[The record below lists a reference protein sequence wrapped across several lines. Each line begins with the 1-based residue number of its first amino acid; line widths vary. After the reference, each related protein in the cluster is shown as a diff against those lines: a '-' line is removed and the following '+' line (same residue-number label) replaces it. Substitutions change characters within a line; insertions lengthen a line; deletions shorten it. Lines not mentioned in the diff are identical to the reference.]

1 MTIHP
6 YAIALLISFFVFFSA
21 SGKCENMPSPTTS
34 EYFKTVGGGFINH
47 GAELK
52 YVLNFQV
59 RKQLNGNHPW
69 FATLSYENPQGE
81 GEQFF
86 QLEKYSAEQRD
97 ISVRSVD
104 FTAIRN
110 HKTYKITLTAFA
122 DPERTAV
129 IAVHDMYVRFDVPEQ
144 IAQSL
149 GIKILSDA
157 KE

>member
-1 MTIHP
+1 MHP
-6 YAIALLISFFVFFSA
+6 YAVALLITFAAPFSA
-21 SGKCENMPSPTTS
+21 SSKCEDMPTPTTS

-47 GAELK
+47 GAALK

-59 RKQLNGNHPW
+59 RKQLNGIHPW

-81 GEQFF
+81 GEPFF
-86 QLEKYSAEQRD
+86 QLEKYSAEQSD

-104 FTAIRN
+104 FAAIRN

-122 DPERTAV
+122 DPERTVV

-144 IAQSL
+144 IAQSM
-149 GIKILSDA
+149 GIKILLDA
-157 KE
+157 KK